1 MVRELCKS
9 SMATKPQPPKDA
21 SLLFGAQSE
30 QAVFDSGADCGCAP
44 RLTLKN
50 VNRVS
55 WFTDRPYRE
64 TGSWKPSRLVR
75 QWDSLYEGGEPNAIA
90 GFSVGNVGQMVA
102 FEMHKPRW
110 NKRTESLSFK
120 LRPLDSIQR
129 DAITGLN
136 KVDLADISI
145 FIDDSSGSQPPW
157 YPNGSNMNFTGVNF
171 SGMNLS
177 NANMENTNLNGV
189 NFTNTNL
196 TGTSLFQASGSNI
209 VGQYAN
215 FTNADLWTAVFES
228 SDFTGAIFTSADA
241 PDSSFQN
248 SNLTSAN
255 FYGADLSQ
263 TNFQGANLTGANLN
277 TANIGG
283 AQFYGAIW
291 GNTICPNGTT
301 NSGTSPCSG
310 ALPYG

>member
-1 MVRELCKS
+1 
-9 SMATKPQPPKDA
+9 MAPQSNPPKGA
-21 SLLFGAQSE
+21 SLLFGTQSN
-30 QAVFDSGADCGCAP
+30 AAIFDSGDDCGCTP
-44 RLTLKN
+44 SLTLRGVKKI
-50 VNRVS
+50 S
-55 WFTDRPYRE
+55 WFTDRPERS
-64 TGSWKPSRLVR
+64 TGRWSPRKLVR
-75 QWDSLYEGGEPNAIA
+75 QWDSLYGENEPNAIA
-90 GFSVGNVGQMVA
+90 SFQSIEGKQMVA
-102 FEMHKPRW
+102 FEMFQPRW
-110 NKRTESLSFK
+110 NKKTGNLTFELV
-120 LRPLDSIQR
+120 PLGTKEKDK
-129 DAITGLN
+129 ITGLDAVRLEN
-136 KVDLADISI
+136 ISLFVDG
-145 FIDDSSGSQPPW
+145 SSSTPPW

-196 TGTSLFQASGSNI
+196 NGASLFQASGSNI

>member
-1 MVRELCKS
+1 
-9 SMATKPQPPKDA
+9 MAHQSNPPKGA
-21 SLLFGAQSE
+21 SLLFGTQSNT
-30 QAVFDSGADCGCAP
+30 AIFDSGEDCGCTP
-44 RLTLKN
+44 SLTLRGVEKI
-50 VNRVS
+50 S
-55 WFTDRPYRE
+55 WFTDRPERS
-64 TGSWKPSRLVR
+64 TGRWSPRKLVR
-75 QWDSLYEGGEPNAIA
+75 QWDSLYGGNEPNAIA
-90 GFSVGNVGQMVA
+90 SFQSIEGKQMVA
-102 FEMHKPRW
+102 FEMFKPRW
-110 NKRTESLSFK
+110 NKKTGNLTFELV
-120 LRPLDSIQR
+120 PLGNKEKDK
-129 DAITGLN
+129 ITGLDA
-136 KVDLADISI
+136 VRLGDISL
-145 FIDDSSGSQPPW
+145 FVDGSSSTQPPW
-157 YPNGSNMNFTGVNF
+157 YPNGSNLNFTGVNF

-196 TGTSLFQASGSNI
+196 TGASLFQASGSNI

>member
-1 MVRELCKS
+1 MRC
-9 SMATKPQPPKDA
+9 MASKPQPPSGA

-30 QAVFDSGADCGCAP
+30 QAVFDVETGRGRMP
-44 RLTLKN
+44 QLTLKN
-50 VNRVS
+50 VDRIS

-75 QWDSLYEGGEPNAIA
+75 QWDSLYEGDAPNAIA
-90 GFSVGNVGQMVA
+90 GFNVGNSDQMVA
-102 FEMHKPRW
+102 FEMYKPRW
-110 NKRTESLSFK
+110 NKKTENLTFK
-120 LRPLDSIQR
+120 LMPLDSRQR
-129 DAITGLN
+129 DVITGLN
-136 KVDLADISI
+136 KVALADISI

-157 YPNGSNMNFTGVNF
+157 YPNGSNMNFTGVDF

-196 TGTSLFQASGSNI
+196 TGSSLFQASGSNI
-209 VGQYAN
+209 TGQKAN
-215 FTNADLWTAVFES
+215 FTNADLWTAILEN
-228 SDFTGAIFTSADA
+228 SDFTSAIFTSADA
-241 PDSSFQN
+241 PSSSFQN

-263 TNFQGANLTGANLN
+263 ANFQGANLTGANFN
-277 TANIGG
+277 NANIGG

-301 NSGTSPCSG
+301 NSGASPCTG